1 MELESLLLHSQVP
14 ATCPYPDPTRSSPH
28 PFIPLPEDP
37 LNIIFPSTPR
47 YPQWLLS
54 HRFPLQTLCTPLL
67 SPIRATCPAHLI
79 ILDFITGTIL
89 AEKYR
94 SLSCSLCSFLHSA
107 VTSPLLGPNILLSTL
122 FSDTNCR
129 LTCQK

>member
-1 MELESLLLHSQVP
+1 MELESLLLHSQVA

-37 LNIIFPSTPR
+37 LNVIFPSTPR

-54 HRFPLQTLCTPLL
+54 FRFPLQILYSPLL

-79 ILDFITGTIL
+79 LFHFITIHL
-89 AEKYR
+89 CEQYR
-94 SLSCSLCSFLHSA
+94 SLSSSLYSSLHSPVSSTLSA
-107 VTSPLLGPNILLSTL
+107 FNILKSILKL
-122 FSDTNCR
+122 P
-129 LTCQK
+129 QPIQ